1 MGDNKVTSGRRA
13 KKLSQVSSKFKILII
28 IGIVAIG
35 SILGVTGYLV
45 YNYVT
50 SQAQAPAATVSATT
64 ISLECYVSG
73 EDVSWV
79 PVNIWFPKSSSDFDD
94 PEDIYTKGM
103 YELKV
108 TVDEAKDISIDVSG
122 IPYYIIEIDPSDT
135 TVFLN
140 TEFVQLGGVNQVI
153 KKSVYDR
160 ATDFN
165 FNVLDG
171 TLDEIDLTA
180 DFTNQSTSD
189 NYTIIMDVPH
199 YTTTLAQMHYGD
211 DWETSSS
218 DFADLDAT
226 DKLWFYDEANTA
238 CLAPSYDTSVD
249 TDKDFDDELER
260 FTNMAAFKFDFNTTL
275 STVDGNTANINFTVG
290 NEVPAEVI
298 FSGDLIYLVFYDVIS
313 FENGAINYL
322 FEMQTGTHIELDDV
336 DSGWLVVP
344 GDDDTVSTFTKASD
358 IGA

>member
-1 MGDNKVTSGRRA
+1 MGKDKVTSGRRA
-13 KKLSQVSSKFKILII
+13 KKLSQVSGQFKILII
-28 IGIVAIG
+28 VGIIAIG
-35 SILGVTGYLV
+35 SVLGITGYLV

-50 SQAQAPAATVSATT
+50 SQAQAPATTLSATT

-79 PVNIWFPKSSSDFDD
+79 PVHIWFPKSSSDFDD

-108 TVDEAKDISIDVSG
+108 TLDEAKDVSIDVSG
-122 IPYYIIEIDPSDT
+122 VPYYIIEIDPSDT

-140 TEFVQLGGVNQVI
+140 TEFVKIGGFNRII
-153 KKSVYDR
+153 KEKVYDR

-165 FNVLDG
+165 FNILDG
-171 TLDEIDLTA
+171 TLDEIDLTT
-180 DFTNQSTSD
+180 DFITSTSD
-189 NYTIIMDVPH
+189 NYTLIMDIPH
-199 YTTTLAQMHYGD
+199 YTTTLTQMHYGD

-226 DKLWFYDEANTA
+226 DKLWFYDEANYA

-260 FTNMAAFKFDFNTTL
+260 FTNCPAFKYAFNTTI
-275 STVDGNTANINFTVG
+275 STVDGNVANVNFTVG
-290 NEVPAEVI
+290 NEVPAEVV

-313 FENGAINYL
+313 FENGAVNYL
-322 FEMQTGTHIELDDV
+322 FEMQTGKQIELDDV

-358 IGA
+358 IGS